1 VEERKV
7 SGNKMMRDTRRLV
20 QDVDLT
26 VENVLGL
33 FVCVLGNVAL
43 WTGLNLVEA
52 RG

>member
-20 QDVDLT
+20 QDVDLA

-33 FVCVLGNVAL
+33 FVCVLGNVTL
-43 WTGLNLVEA
+43 GPRLDLVEA